1 MHSTVNTPSPAAQA
15 LSKARERPLWKRLLP
30 LIGVALLA
38 WLISR
43 LDGAQFRD
51 AFARVPA
58 SVFAL
63 ASLSF
68 TVNLVLKAV
77 RWKRLLI
84 VQRIELPTSVAVA
97 AFFAGQFWGQV
108 TLGRMGEFMRAEVLI
123 ERKVPAS
130 QALSSCVYDRILD
143 LALVLLL
150 GAVLGAFAVGE
161 LRAAVAAAVLALLG
175 GVVLAVLVRPELL
188 PATARTRVS
197 ALVAW
202 LSRIGPLGKAL
213 GFARELF
220 AGMRPML
227 RPAPLLEASAW
238 TLVSW
243 LGYFAALWQLAD
255 AMGITASRLSL
266 TAGASLAAL
275 SALLPVTFSGLGARE
290 LIFQQLLGLEGTAS
304 ALAVALGLLH
314 LAVMSGSALGFGFLA
329 MLWLQRR
336 RHAIEA

>member
-1 MHSTVNTPSPAAQA
+1 MPSAVSTPSPAAA
-15 LSKARERPLWKRLLP
+15 AMTRARARPPWKRLLP

-43 LDGAQFRD
+43 LDGARFAA

-58 SVFAL
+58 SALLL

-68 TVNLVLKAV
+68 NVNLALKAV
-77 RWKRLLI
+77 RWKRLLS

-108 TLGRMGEFMRAEVLI
+108 TLGRMGEFMRAEALI
-123 ERKVPAS
+123 ERDVPAS

-143 LALVLLL
+143 LALVLVL
-150 GAVLGAFAVGE
+150 GAVLGAFVVGE
-161 LRAAVAAAVLALLG
+161 LRAAVAATVFALVGCLG
-175 GVVLAVLVRPELL
+175 LLVLVRPELL
-188 PATARTRVS
+188 HSAARTRVT

-213 GFARELF
+213 SFARELF

-227 RPAPLLEASAW
+227 RPAPVLEATAW
-238 TLVSW
+238 TLLGW
-243 LGYFAALWQLAD
+243 LGYFAALWQIAE
-255 AMGITASRLSL
+255 AMGVSASRLTL

-290 LIFQQLLGLEGTAS
+290 LIFQKLLGLGGTS
-304 ALAVALGLLH
+304 SELAVALGLLH
-314 LAVMSGSALGFGFLA
+314 FAVMSGSALVFGFLA
-329 MLWLQRR
+329 MLWQQRQRR
-336 RHAIEA
+336 TPGA